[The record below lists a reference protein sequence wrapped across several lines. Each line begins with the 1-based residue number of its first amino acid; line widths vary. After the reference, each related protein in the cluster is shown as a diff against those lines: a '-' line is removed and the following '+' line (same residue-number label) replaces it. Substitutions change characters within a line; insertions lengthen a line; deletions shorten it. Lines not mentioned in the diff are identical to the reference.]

1 MEGGIKATSPSYYD
15 VLGVSLDSSMGQIRR
30 AYHKLAMKWHPDRWT
45 RDPFMSGEAK
55 RRFQQIQ
62 EAYSVLSDQRKRSLY
77 DVGLYDTE
85 EDEGYF
91 DFAEEMVLLMAQTRR
106 EEKQYSLE
114 ELQTMVHDMVCEF
127 QSEPL
132 FQTKPMEMKFDL
144 NQPVDWASQ
153 MSLPVSSFEFCPQ
166 SSSYCS

>member
-1 MEGGIKATSPSYYD
+1 MDGGMKESLSSYYEI
-15 VLGVSLDSSMGQIRR
+15 LGVAVDSSAEQIRR

-45 RDPFMSGEAK
+45 KDPFRSGEAK

-62 EAYSVLSDQRKRSLY
+62 EAYSVLSDQKKRSLY
-77 DVGLYDTE
+77 DAGLYDSC

-91 DFAEEMVLLMAQTRR
+91 DFAQEMISLMAQTRR

-114 ELQTMVHDMVCEF
+114 ELQTMVDDMVCEF

-132 FQTKPMEMKFDL
+132 FQNQSMEMNFDL
-144 NQPVDWASQ
+144 NQPVDWRSQ
-153 MSLPVSSFEFCPQ
+153 MSLPVSSFDYYPQ
-166 SSSYCS
+166 SSY

>member
-15 VLGVSLDSSMGQIRR
+15 VLGVAVNSSAEQIRR

-45 RDPFMSGEAK
+45 KDPLRSGEAK

-77 DVGLYDTE
+77 DVGLYDTD

-91 DFAEEMVLLMAQTRR
+91 DFAEEMVSLMTQTRK
-106 EEKQYSLE
+106 EGKQYSLE
-114 ELQTMVHDMVCEF
+114 ELQTMVNDMVYEF
-127 QSEPL
+127 QDQS
-132 FQTKPMEMKFDL
+132 MGMKFDL

-166 SSSYCS
+166 SSYCN

>member
-15 VLGVSLDSSMGQIRR
+15 FLGVAVNSSAEQIRR
-30 AYHKLAMKWHPDRWT
+30 AYYKLAMKWHPDRWT
-45 RDPFMSGEAK
+45 KDPLRAGEAK

-91 DFAEEMVLLMAQTRR
+91 DFAEEMVSLMAQTRR

-114 ELQTMVHDMVCEF
+114 ELQTMVNDMVYEF
-127 QSEPL
+127 QDQS
-132 FQTKPMEMKFDL
+132 MCMNFDL
-144 NQPVDWASQ
+144 DQDWASQ

-166 SSSYCS
+166 SSYCN

>member
-1 MEGGIKATSPSYYD
+1 MEGGIIKATSPLYYD
-15 VLGVSLDSSMGQIRR
+15 VLGVSVDSSAEQIRR
-30 AYHKLAMKWHPDRWT
+30 EYHKLALKWHPDQWT
-45 RDPFMSGEAK
+45 KDPFRSGEAK
-55 RRFQQIQ
+55 QRFQQIQ

-91 DFAEEMVLLMAQTRR
+91 DFAEEMVSLMSQTRR

-132 FQTKPMEMKFDL
+132 FLNQSVDMNFDL
-144 NQPVDWASQ
+144 NQPVDWVSQ
-153 MSLPVSSFEFCPQ
+153 MSLPVSSFRVL
-166 SSSYCS
+166 SSEQLL